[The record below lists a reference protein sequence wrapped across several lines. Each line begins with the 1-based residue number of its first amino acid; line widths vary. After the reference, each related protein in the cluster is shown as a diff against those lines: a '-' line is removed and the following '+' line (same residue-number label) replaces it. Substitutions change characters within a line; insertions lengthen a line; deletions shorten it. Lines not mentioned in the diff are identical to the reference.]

1 MALRLRY
8 NDTSITLAAGQIVV
22 GRSVECDL
30 VVNDPLASRRHA
42 VITTGKTGAFV
53 SDLGSKAGVLVNGAA
68 IAGSHRLATGDT
80 IQLAGVR
87 IEVDDVDGPEEP
99 ADPKLRTT
107 LSPPANSTAP
117 AGFRLA
123 PTPPLG
129 LSRVE
134 RLRPGEVLDHA
145 GLLEEGEEL
154 TRTHEAPRVALPPD
168 VARIARPAPL
178 PSFAR
183 PDNLRALATL
193 AEKAFALNRPEEAE
207 RILQRALLD
216 TVAAARRGEVDG
228 PGAELA
234 ATLAARLASAL
245 GAGRWFDVAV
255 EIHAARAEIPPG
267 PVIDLLMTA
276 ARKAKP
282 IDKNAFRKYLAGVRS
297 SAGDSPAR
305 RFLLQRLEGVQRTL
319 DLK

>member
-8 NDTSITLAAGQIVV
+8 NDKSITLAEGQLVV

-42 VITTGKTGAFV
+42 VITTGKSGAFV

-68 IAGSHRLATGDT
+68 IAGARRLATGDT

-87 IEVDDVDGPEEP
+87 IEIDDVDGPEEP

-107 LSPPANSTAP
+107 LSPPAFSTVP
-117 AGFRLA
+117 NGFRLA

-129 LSRVE
+129 LARVE
-134 RLRPGEVLDHA
+134 RLRPEMLDDDA
-145 GLLEEGEEL
+145 GLEAEEL
-154 TRTHEAPRVALPPD
+154 TRTQAAPRVAASPD

-193 AEKAFALNRPEEAE
+193 ADKAFALNRVEEAE

-234 ATLAARLASAL
+234 STLAAKLASAL

-255 EIHAARAEIPPG
+255 EIYAARGEILPG

-282 IDKNAFRKYLAGVRS
+282 IDRNAFRKYLAGVRS

-305 RFLLQRLEGVQRTL
+305 RFLIQRLEGVQRTL

>member
-8 NDTSITLAAGQIVV
+8 NDKSITLAAGQLVV

-42 VITTGKTGAFV
+42 VITTGKSGAFV

-80 IQLAGVR
+80 ILLAGVR
-87 IEVDDVDGPEEP
+87 VEVEDVDGPEEP

-107 LSPPANSTAP
+107 LSPPAFSTAP

-134 RLRPGEVLDHA
+134 KLRPEALDDDA
-145 GLLEEGEEL
+145 ALESEEL

-193 AEKAFALNRPEEAE
+193 AEKAFALNRVEEAE

-234 ATLAARLASAL
+234 ARLATRLASAL

-255 EIHAARAEIPPG
+255 EIYAARAEIPPG